1 MLKFIAYVAGAI
13 FVMGWLNV
21 TGNPHLTW
29 WGAIAYM
36 GNM

>member
-1 MLKFIAYVAGAI
+1 MLRFLGYIAAAI

-21 TGNPHLTW
+21 TGNPWITW